1 MEAERIRTRRKELGL
16 KQTELA
22 LAAGVSVDSI
32 RRWEGATRNPRNID
46 LKKVADALQTTV
58 AYLTGE
64 TNDPTLPTEDTN
76 SPIDWNNFE
85 ISSDNLKKAFPESK
99 IREMHLVQRVASRLV
114 SVCCGNGG
122 SPYAT
127 DIEWDVTELVPI
139 PDEYVRGYAWQGATF
154 SIMTAEGDSMEPY
167 IKDGQDVL
175 IASYVD
181 VFPGDII
188 VFSLNSRLYI
198 KGLKKM
204 TDKEFVL
211 TAYNP
216 SVPDKTINFKE
227 EDFYVVGKVLLVI
240 SANKL
245 PPVI

>member
-1 MEAERIRTRRKELGL
+1 MWNPQRLKTARKKAGK
-16 KQTELA
+16 KQQELA
-22 LAAGVSVDSI
+22 DEIGVHVVTLARYEKGERQPKS
-32 RRWEGATRNPRNID
+32 GD
-46 LKKVADALQTTV
+46 LQKIAEALDVTV
-58 AYLTGE
+58 AYLMDE
-64 TNDPTLPTEDTN
+64 TEDTN
-76 SPIDWNNFE
+76 RSIDWNNFD
-85 ISSDNLKKAFPESK
+85 ITSDNLKKAFPESK

-114 SVCCGNGG
+114 SVCCGNSG

-240 SANKL
+240 SANRL